1 MEGAAASAGELSAK
15 GRAQVR
21 TGISIY
27 ALAMT
32 LLATAVLAEPA
43 SEAQSGNAVPVT
55 ADNFTR
61 AETDTYFAQI
71 VKSAGGVGKL
81 FHRRDIEPIDNQ
93 IVIRGNRDTIYSAA
107 VFDVDAGPATVT
119 LPDAGSR
126 FMSMIVIDE
135 DQYTPAVYYGA
146 GSHTFTREQIG
157 TRYLMLAL
165 RIFVDPN
172 DPGDIEKVHALQ
184 DAVEVEQS
192 GGPGTFEIP
201 NWDPVSHKKV
211 RDALLVLYA
220 TLPDMNRMFGTKE
233 QVDPVRRLIGSAG
246 GWGGNPDSEASYL
259 NVNPNRNDGKTVYR
273 LTVESDVP
281 VDGFWSITVYD
292 AQGRFQKNEY
302 DAYSVNNITAQ
313 KGAAGSIAIQFGG
326 CDGKIPNC
334 LPIMPGWNYM
344 VRLYRPRAEI
354 LDGSWKFPEAQPA
367 T

>member
-1 MEGAAASAGELSAK
+1 MATKLAVIVLTLALAGAGAAHAQTASGD
-15 GRAQVR
+15 
-21 TGISIY
+21 T
-27 ALAMT
+27 
-32 LLATAVLAEPA
+32 VL
-43 SEAQSGNAVPVT
+43 VT

-61 AETDTYFAQI
+61 AETDTYFANI
-71 VKSAGGVGKL
+71 VKSAGGVGKF
-81 FHRRDIEPIDNQ
+81 FHRREIEPIEDQ

-107 VFDVDAGPATVT
+107 VFDLDAGPVTVT

-146 GSHTFTREQIG
+146 GSHTFTGEQIG

-165 RIFVDPN
+165 RTFVDPN
-172 DPGDIEKVHALQ
+172 DPADIEKVHALQ
-184 DAVEVEQS
+184 DAVKVEQP

-201 NWDPVSHKKV
+201 SWDPVSHKKV

-220 TLPDMNRMFGTKE
+220 TLPDQNRMFGTKE

-246 GWGGNPDSEASYL
+246 GWGGNPDSEAKYL
-259 NVNPNRNDGKTVYR
+259 NVNPSRNDGTTVYK
-273 LTVESDVP
+273 LTVASDVP

-292 AQGRFQKNEY
+292 AEGRLQKNEY

-313 KGAAGSIAIQFGG
+313 KSGDGSVDVQFGG

-334 LPIMPGWNYM
+334 LPTMPGWNYM
-344 VRLYRPRAEI
+344 ARLYRPRAEI
-354 LDGSWKFPEAQPA
+354 LDGTWKFPEAEPVN
-367 T
+367 